1 VASRLQQVAAAVV
14 ALIEQG
20 EAQSVFAHSITT
32 ERKYDTNLQLEDT
45 DVISVQVIPAISNR
59 TRLSY
64 NTWNR
69 DIALDVMVRKRF
81 PASSFDSDG
90 LIAKEEV
97 DVYVELLEQ
106 IDDWL
111 AVRANSPLPAYDQAT
126 YIEDDTKEADNSIV
140 RELGIRFP
148 YIPEHLRELHQ
159 YTGILRVAYHVE
171 ASDT

>member
-1 VASRLQQVAAAVV
+1 MASRLQQVAAAVV

-20 EAQSVFAHSITT
+20 EAQGVFAHSITT

-59 TRLSY
+59 TRLSQ

-81 PASSFDSDG
+81 SSTSFDTDG
-90 LIAKEEV
+90 LIEKEDV
-97 DVYVELLEQ
+97 DTYVELLEQ

-111 AVRANSPLPAYDQAT
+111 AVRSNSPLPAYELAT
-126 YIEDDTKEADNSIV
+126 YIEDDTKEADNNIV

-148 YIPEHLRELHQ
+148 YLPDHLRELHQ

-171 ASDT
+171 ATDA